1 MEETGSQVHV
11 EKMWTR
17 KWSIKR
23 CFLFPR
29 AAFSLVRFACHGSPF
44 QTQTSVVFFHH
55 FGKFDCSHRYSVWN
69 CQWSFFKRQPG
80 VKVSLGASIQTSWF
94 HWSKPGSQT
103 CFPILGAMD
112 AIDFHSP
119 TLQWEP
125 NAPDTWKLL
134 PDGGL
139 WVKPMAQRDF
149 WSHPVALE
157 TFKGGSNV
165 WCFTFGPKKMTNQ
178 II

>member
-1 MEETGSQVHV
+1 
-11 EKMWTR
+11 
-17 KWSIKR
+17 
-23 CFLFPR
+23 
-29 AAFSLVRFACHGSPF
+29 
-44 QTQTSVVFFHH
+44 
-55 FGKFDCSHRYSVWN
+55 
-69 CQWSFFKRQPG
+69 
-80 VKVSLGASIQTSWF
+80 
-94 HWSKPGSQT
+94 
-103 CFPILGAMD
+103 MD

-165 WCFTFGPKKMTNQ
+165 
-178 II
+178 

>member
-1 MEETGSQVHV
+1 MDRHFRPKHQLYFFSAVKSIPVNSIVHTGTVSETVDG
-11 EKMWTR
+11 
-17 KWSIKR
+17 
-23 CFLFPR
+23 
-29 AAFSLVRFACHGSPF
+29 
-44 QTQTSVVFFHH
+44 QTSTW
-55 FGKFDCSHRYSVWN
+55 CE
-69 CQWSFFKRQPG
+69 
-80 VKVSLGASIQTSWF
+80 VKVSLL
-94 HWSKPGSQT
+94 
-103 CFPILGAMD
+103 CAMD

-165 WCFTFGPKKMTNQ
+165 
-178 II
+178 

>member
-69 CQWSFFKRQPG
+69 CQWIFFNVNLVWRLVWVQVFKLLVFTDLRQ
-80 VKVSLGASIQTSWF
+80 VR
-94 HWSKPGSQT
+94 T
-103 CFPILGAMD
+103 CFPLVSAMD

-165 WCFTFGPKKMTNQ
+165 WCFTFEPTKMTNQ